1 MATSISVTSKL
12 TVPALLEVNDAEFKH
27 WYELGVW
34 WAIYGDGQ
42 GIGVYNDCYLIINLT
57 NHIKAG
63 WYDNPQN
70 GWLSML
76 GFEVGMVHGGYLT
89 HPSDTLV
96 VLTDLDFA
104 KGYEVGRDYCFN
116 EAPLE
121 GRIFSD
127 TLFCQSVQEWAK
139 GYAEWRDPDAVLR
152 YVLGC
157 RIGELSG
164 ALIPALLPDPAP
176 EAVTRCSI

>member
-1 MATSISVTSKL
+1 MI
-12 TVPALLEVNDAEFKH
+12 
-27 WYELGVW
+27 
-34 WAIYGDGQ
+34 
-42 GIGVYNDCYLIINLT
+42 
-57 NHIKAG
+57 
-63 WYDNPQN
+63 
-70 GWLSML
+70 
-76 GFEVGMVHGGYLT
+76 HGGYLT
-89 HPSDTLV
+89 HPYDTLV
-96 VLTDLDFA
+96 VLADPDFA

-164 ALIPALLPDPAP
+164 ALIPALLPDLAP
-176 EAVTRCSI
+176 EAVTRH

>member
-1 MATSISVTSKL
+1 MTTLISVTGNWQL
-12 TVPALLEVNDAEFKH
+12 DALLEIENPEFQH

-34 WAIYGDGQ
+34 WALYGEEQGKGQ
-42 GIGVYNDCYLIINLT
+42 CDDQYLIVNLT
-57 NHIKAG
+57 SHIKAG
-63 WYDNPQN
+63 WCDDPQN
-70 GWLSML
+70 GWLPML
-76 GFEVGMVHGGYLT
+76 GFELGMVHGGYLT
-89 HPSDTLV
+89 HPCDTLV
-96 VLTDLDFA
+96 VLTDPDFA

-127 TLFCQSVQEWAK
+127 ILFCQSVQEWAK

-176 EAVTRCSI
+176 EAVTRH